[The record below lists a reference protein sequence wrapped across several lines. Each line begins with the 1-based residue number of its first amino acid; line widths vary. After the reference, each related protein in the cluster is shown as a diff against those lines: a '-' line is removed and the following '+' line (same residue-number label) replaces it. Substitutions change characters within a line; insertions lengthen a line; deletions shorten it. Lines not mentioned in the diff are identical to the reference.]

1 MTKFQL
7 KIFLKAAYEMILV
20 FLQFFIISLHFFK
33 WKFIP
38 EKQIIQV
45 TTFSNFVGFLIIIIA
60 FIILLVAIKDLGRN
74 LSPFPRPINNSNLVT
89 KGIYRFMRHPMYY
102 SLIFISF
109 GVFIT
114 KLSIYYLFLTTS
126 LILIIKFKI
135 DLEEQYLKNKFKN
148 YLFYKNEVKY

>member
-1 MTKFQL
+1 MANFQL
-7 KIFLKAAYEMILV
+7 KIFFKAAYEIILV

-45 TTFSNFVGFLIIIIA
+45 TPFSYFVGFFIIIIS

-74 LSPFPRPINNSNLVT
+74 LSPFPRPIKKSNLVT
-89 KGIYRFMRHPMYY
+89 KGIYRFTRHPMYY

-114 KLSIYYLFLTTS
+114 KLSIYYLFLSTS

-135 DLEEQYLKNKFKN
+135 ALEEQYLKNKFKN
-148 YLFYKNEVKY
+148 YLLYQNEVKY

>member
-7 KIFLKAAYEMILV
+7 KFFLKGAYEIILV

-33 WKFIP
+33 WEFIP

-45 TTFSNFVGFLIIIIA
+45 TPFSYFVGFLIIIIA

-114 KLSIYYLFLTTS
+114 KLSIYYLFLSTS

-135 DLEEQYLKNKFKN
+135 ALEEQYLKNKFKN
-148 YLFYKNEVKY
+148 YLLYKNEVKY

>member
-7 KIFLKAAYEMILV
+7 KIFLKDVYEIILV
-20 FLQFFIISLHFFK
+20 FLQFFIVSLHFFK
-33 WKFIP
+33 WEFIP

-45 TTFSNFVGFLIIIIA
+45 TSFSYFVGFLIIIIA

-89 KGIYRFMRHPMYY
+89 KGIYRFTRHPMYY

-109 GVFIT
+109 GVFII
-114 KLSIYYLFLTTS
+114 KLSIYYLFLSIS
-126 LILIIKFKI
+126 LVLIIKFKI
-135 DLEEQYLKNKFKN
+135 ALEEQYLNNKYKN
-148 YLFYKNEVKY
+148 YLLYKNEVKY